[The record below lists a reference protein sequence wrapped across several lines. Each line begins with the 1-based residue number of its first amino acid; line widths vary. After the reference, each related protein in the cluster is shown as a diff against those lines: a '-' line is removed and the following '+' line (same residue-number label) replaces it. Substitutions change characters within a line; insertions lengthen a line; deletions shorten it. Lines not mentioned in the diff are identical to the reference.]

1 MHTELMQNAKKF
13 VAFWF
18 LYAVL
23 IWLILFVA
31 SALGDQVVSLKFH
44 VLVLLSMFLS
54 GATTLALDLQQQRRD
69 AHMAIFIDKL
79 RDLHT
84 DNTRAGH
91 ILMRPDDSLAPLA
104 EAINDVQRLNRDR
117 IKLLQQQGST
127 LAALMTNMPLGA
139 LRITP
144 ERTII
149 QMNAQAQ
156 EMLSVDRDALGRDY
170 SDVIKHHRLIS
181 LLEQALKMETQVREL
196 VKFDNRMLDVS
207 LVYYET
213 RERHHE
219 LLVLLYDMT
228 EVTQMQDMQTAFVA
242 NASHELRTPL
252 TAIAG
257 FTETLLA
264 GAKDDPAA
272 LDEFLHIIQSETS
285 RLLALTEDILA
296 LAKSPERLSK
306 VAPVNVAN
314 IATEIFEA
322 NKPAADTLGLQ
333 LQNEISPSFTVNQDE
348 SVVRQILTNLIVN
361 AIKYNR
367 PGGLVKVAAMV
378 TASEFVMAV
387 KDTGLGIS
395 SEEQSRIFERFYRI
409 DKSRNQA
416 IPGTGLGLAIVQDLV
431 SKSQGTIEL
440 DSQVGV
446 GSTITVNLPLQ

>member
-1 MHTELMQNAKKF
+1 
-13 VAFWF
+13 
-18 LYAVL
+18 
-23 IWLILFVA
+23 
-31 SALGDQVVSLKFH
+31 
-44 VLVLLSMFLS
+44 
-54 GATTLALDLQQQRRD
+54 
-69 AHMAIFIDKL
+69 
-79 RDLHT
+79 
-84 DNTRAGH
+84 
-91 ILMRPDDSLAPLA
+91 
-104 EAINDVQRLNRDR
+104 
-117 IKLLQQQGST
+117 
-127 LAALMTNMPLGA
+127 
-139 LRITP
+139 
-144 ERTII
+144 
-149 QMNAQAQ
+149 
-156 EMLSVDRDALGRDY
+156 
-170 SDVIKHHRLIS
+170 
-181 LLEQALKMETQVREL
+181 METQVREL

-228 EVTQMQDMQTAFVA
+228 EVTQMQDMQSAFVA

-322 NKPAADTLGLQ
+322 NKPAVDTLGLQ